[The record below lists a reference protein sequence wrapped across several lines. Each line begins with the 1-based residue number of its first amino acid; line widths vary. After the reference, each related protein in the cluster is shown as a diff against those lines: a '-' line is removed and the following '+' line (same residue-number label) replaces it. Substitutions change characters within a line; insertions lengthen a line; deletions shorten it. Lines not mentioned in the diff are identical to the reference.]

1 MKILLHI
8 CCAPCLIYPLERF
21 KKQGFSVE
29 GLFYNPNI
37 HPFAEYA
44 NRRAAVES
52 LSSREGLSVGL
63 PEYKPAEFFQ
73 AINLKELPPQRCLI
87 CWSLRLGRAAQAA
100 KEKDCDYFSTTLLVS
115 PYQDQEALKRI
126 GRQIAQQRHIDFF
139 YEDFRP
145 GFRQAHQNAK
155 SQGIYCQKYCGC
167 LYSEIE
173 RCRKPPRP

>member
-1 MKILLHI
+1 
-8 CCAPCLIYPLERF
+8 
-21 KKQGFSVE
+21 
-29 GLFYNPNI
+29 
-37 HPFAEYA
+37 
-44 NRRAAVES
+44 
-52 LSSREGLSVGL
+52 
-63 PEYKPAEFFQ
+63 
-73 AINLKELPPQRCLI
+73 
-87 CWSLRLGRAAQAA
+87 
-100 KEKDCDYFSTTLLVS
+100 
-115 PYQDQEALKRI
+115 LKRI